1 MLEVDDLHAYYAK
14 SHILQGV
21 SFRVGAGEIVSL
33 LGRNGAGRSTA
44 VKTLIGLVPPAG
56 SIRFRGERID
66 GIVRQL
72 DHLAADA
79 RTVRGEARADII
91 NRLRVLDDE
100 IVEAAAQE
108 VDAET
113 KAVLHTEADGELAP
127 FAQRMPGAALERAR
141 AAAFTRLVRDAIGL
155 PVLTYE

>member
-1 MLEVDDLHAYYAK
+1 MSQVWL
-14 SHILQGV
+14 
-21 SFRVGAGEIVSL
+21 FGAQM
-33 LGRNGAGRSTA
+33 GALNDSM
-44 VKTLIGLVPPAG
+44 VQICFNKPEL
-56 SIRFRGERID
+56 
-66 GIVRQL
+66 
-72 DHLAADA
+72 
-79 RTVRGEARADII
+79 
-91 NRLRVLDDE
+91 LRVLDDE